1 MAKFLL
7 NTSQTEAVS
16 DFSIDV
22 AKGLMLAGI
31 LGQGFINVNTGFA
44 KTVSTICIIAMSLMF
59 LYFGVQLR
67 KKIKKW

>member
-44 KTVSTICIIAMSLMF
+44 KTVSTIGIIAMSLMF

-67 KKIKKW
+67 KKIKK